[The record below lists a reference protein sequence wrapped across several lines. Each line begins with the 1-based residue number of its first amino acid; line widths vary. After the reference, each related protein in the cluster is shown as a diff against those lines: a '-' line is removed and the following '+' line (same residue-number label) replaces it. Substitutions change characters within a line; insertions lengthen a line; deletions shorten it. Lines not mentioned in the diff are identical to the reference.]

1 MKNKLLAT
9 IAAFGLVG
17 SASAIEINDN
27 LSINGFID
35 GSYQYSDNNLTQ
47 LQRLAA
53 TCDTCCWKD
62 QALGVDEVE
71 LNFITNVGNVD
82 GVINL
87 DSHDGLEC
95 RS

>member
-35 GSYQYSDNNLTQ
+35 GSYQYSDTDFRYN
-47 LQRLAA
+47 
-53 TCDTCCWKD
+53 
-62 QALGVDEVE
+62 E
-71 LNFITNVGNVD
+71 
-82 GVINL
+82 
-87 DSHDGLEC
+87 S
-95 RS
+95 